1 MAGKAAQNSKNNP
14 DSEEWWSKFRQLLE
28 EQAEWPSEYL
38 FKFIVPKAGLE
49 ALREVFGEQET
60 IVRASTR
67 GKYLSVTARFTVQSP
82 EDVIAIYTNAGNI
95 EGVISL

>member
-1 MAGKAAQNSKNNP
+1 MADEAPQNSKINP
-14 DSEEWWSKFRQLLE
+14 NSEEWWSKFRQLLE
-28 EQAEWPSEYL
+28 EQADWPSEYL

-49 ALREVFGEQET
+49 ALREVFGDEET

-67 GKYLSVTARFTVQSP
+67 GKYLSVTARVTVQSP
-82 EDVIAIYTNAGNI
+82 DEVIAVYTEAGKI